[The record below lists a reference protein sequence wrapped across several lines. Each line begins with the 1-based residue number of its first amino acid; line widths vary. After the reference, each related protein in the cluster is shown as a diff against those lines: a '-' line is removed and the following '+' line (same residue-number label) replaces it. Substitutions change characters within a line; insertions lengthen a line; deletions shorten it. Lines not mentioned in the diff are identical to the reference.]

1 MSRHPRC
8 RIKAYSGALSVKCSS
23 KAWQSFEEH
32 HGRGLLIDG
41 PVPTFRLGHGL
52 AHARGDRNGQPHN
65 SNPRRNNRGP
75 GKTAGWF
82 TKYREQYKECTEL
95 KLRII
100 MEMHLF
106 SEKRPKKDQVC
117 SKDEFGAQTL
127 VQNLNRGSD
136 FDTAVQNL
144 RPHSVCAGA
153 DDWASG
159 DFQDHKVGV
168 LFEPSEPI
176 SALLPV

>member
-52 AHARGDRNGQPHN
+52 AQARGDRNGQPHN
-65 SNPRRNNRGP
+65 RNPRRNNRRP

-100 MEMHLF
+100 MERSLF
-106 SEKRPKKDQVC
+106 SEETVKVSLLKAQRYPTRKNSCFARLASSKRWGKGFCPLRGPHAF
-117 SKDEFGAQTL
+117 FG
-127 VQNLNRGSD
+127 V
-136 FDTAVQNL
+136 
-144 RPHSVCAGA
+144 AG
-153 DDWASG
+153 
-159 DFQDHKVGV
+159 VG
-168 LFEPSEPI
+168 
-176 SALLPV
+176 

>member
-82 TKYREQYKECTEL
+82 TKYREQYKECTET
-95 KLRII
+95 KTAI
-100 MEMHLF
+100 MERPLF
-106 SEKRPKKDQVC
+106 SEERRKSDCLELSGVSRAAEGLSDVR
-117 SKDEFGAQTL
+117 SLFAQRFPPRFQL
-127 VQNLNRGSD
+127 SNGPERKSFINR
-136 FDTAVQNL
+136 
-144 RPHSVCAGA
+144 
-153 DDWASG
+153 
-159 DFQDHKVGV
+159 
-168 LFEPSEPI
+168 
-176 SALLPV
+176 